1 MVWLVVLGSSEGRQD
16 QSVAAM
22 GVAALD
28 LERWKGKVVLGL
40 ELIEAGEIV
49 GGERELGICCTCSDG
64 LETGC
69 T

>member
-40 ELIEAGEIV
+40 ERIEAGEIV
-49 GGERELGICCTCSDG
+49 GGERARKRL
-64 LETGC
+64 
-69 T
+69 